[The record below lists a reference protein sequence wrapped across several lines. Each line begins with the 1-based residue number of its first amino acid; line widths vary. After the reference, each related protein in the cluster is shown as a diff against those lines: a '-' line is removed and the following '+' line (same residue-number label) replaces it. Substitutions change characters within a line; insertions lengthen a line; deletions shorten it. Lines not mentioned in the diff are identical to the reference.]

1 MFASSGSHLLIFAR
15 QFASMTASNLRLV
28 TVLDNLARETPQRR
42 LRQAVADVSQQV
54 TIGVDLADALDRHPR
69 LFGGVFAG
77 LVRSGLEVGCLADS
91 LHHVVEYLDRVQQ
104 VNRRVSSAAVYPVFV
119 LLTFVSVAC
128 GMIFGVL
135 PQYQKVFSGFGKE
148 LPAPTRFLLGIGDLL
163 REQGP
168 VLGGTALL
176 IGLTAILVLSTSAGR
191 LAWDRAKLRV
201 PLFGQIWRLAALARF
216 SRTLAVQTSNHVP
229 IIRALRLAASAAGNT
244 NVRRQIE
251 EIADDVEM
259 GASVTEA
266 FRARKMFAGIV
277 LQMIGAGEE
286 AGRLDELLLSAAN
299 YFDSLLMQ
307 RIEMVTGL
315 VNPALTGFV
324 GLSTA
329 GMMLASFLPV
339 FDMPGAMQ

>member
-1 MFASSGSHLLIFAR
+1 MSFGGAHLLIFAR
-15 QFASMTASNLRLV
+15 QFSSMTRSNLRLV

-42 LRQAVADVSQQV
+42 LRAAVADVARQV
-54 TIGVDLADALDRHPR
+54 TMGTDLADALDRHPR
-69 LFGGVFAG
+69 LFGGVFVG
-77 LVRSGLEVGCLADS
+77 LVRSGLEVGCLGES
-91 LHHVVEYLDRVQQ
+91 LGHVVEYLDRVQE

-119 LLTFVSVAC
+119 LLTFLGVAS
-128 GMIFGVL
+128 GMIFMVL
-135 PQYQKVFSGFGKE
+135 PQYQRVFAGFGKA
-148 LPAPTRFLLGIGDLL
+148 LPGPTQFLLSIGDLL
-163 REQGP
+163 RDHALT
-168 VLGGTALL
+168 LGVSALL
-176 IGLTAILVLSTSAGR
+176 FGTLASVTLSTRSGR

-229 IIRALRLAASAAGNT
+229 IIRALRLAAAAAGNAH
-244 NVRRQIE
+244 VCSLVE
-251 EIADDVEM
+251 GIADDVEV

-266 FRARKMFAGIV
+266 FRSREMFAGIV
-277 LQMIGAGEE
+277 VQMIGAGEE
-286 AGRLDELLLSAAN
+286 AGQLDELLLSAAN

-329 GMMLASFLPV
+329 GMMMASFLPV